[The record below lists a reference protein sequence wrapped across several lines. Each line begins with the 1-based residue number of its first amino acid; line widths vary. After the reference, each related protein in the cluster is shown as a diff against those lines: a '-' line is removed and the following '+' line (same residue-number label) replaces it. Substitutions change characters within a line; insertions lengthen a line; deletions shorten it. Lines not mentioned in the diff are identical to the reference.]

1 MQKTLLTCFCL
12 LLSIVMQAAT
22 IDVKGVVT
30 DAQGLPL
37 PGVTVVVK
45 NENVGMT
52 TDLDGRFSIQV
63 GQGKT
68 LVFSYIGYRTKEIQ
82 VADKTLLDIVLEED
96 NKILDE
102 VVVVGY
108 GVQKKSD
115 VTGSIASVSAK
126 DLKGTPN
133 EDVGKSIQGKVSGVQ
148 VLQLSGAPGTE
159 SNFRIRGYSSNGAS
173 NPLYIVD
180 GLRVSSIS
188 HISPENIESIEILKD
203 AASAAIYGAQAGN
216 GVVLITTRQGEK
228 GKSRLFYNAQ
238 LSMQQQAKKINMM
251 DAEEYKAFFGVK
263 PALKSRHLE
272 LLILIGKTKCL
283 ARVFSRNTL

>member
-126 DLKGTPN
+126 ILKVLPTRMWENPFK
-133 EDVGKSIQGKVSGVQ
+133 VKSQAYRFYNFR
-148 VLQLSGAPGTE
+148 VLQAQSRT
-159 SNFRIRGYSSNGAS
+159 SVF
-173 NPLYIVD
+173 
-180 GLRVSSIS
+180 
-188 HISPENIESIEILKD
+188 
-203 AASAAIYGAQAGN
+203 AAIQAT
-216 GVVLITTRQGEK
+216 VLAIRFI
-228 GKSRLFYNAQ
+228 S
-238 LSMQQQAKKINMM
+238 
-251 DAEEYKAFFGVK
+251 
-263 PALKSRHLE
+263 
-272 LLILIGKTKCL
+272 
-283 ARVFSRNTL
+283 

>member
-1 MQKTLLTCFCL
+1 
-12 LLSIVMQAAT
+12 
-22 IDVKGVVT
+22 
-30 DAQGLPL
+30 
-37 PGVTVVVK
+37 
-45 NENVGMT
+45 MT
-52 TDLDGRFSIQV
+52 TDLDGRFTLKV
-63 GQGKT
+63 EQGKT
-68 LVFSYIGYRTKEIQ
+68 LVFSYIGYKSKEVLVTNKKELKVI
-82 VADKTLLDIVLEED
+82 LEED
-96 NKILDE
+96 SKLLEE

-159 SNFRIRGYSSNGAS
+159 SNFRIRGYSSNGTS

-228 GKSRLFYNAQ
+228 ERVAFSTMLNFPCSNRQRRL
-238 LSMQQQAKKINMM
+238 I
-251 DAEEYKAFFGVK
+251 
-263 PALKSRHLE
+263 
-272 LLILIGKTKCL
+272 
-283 ARVFSRNTL
+283 

>member
-216 GVVLITTRQGEK
+216 GVGLITTRQGKE
-228 GKSRLFYNAQ
+228 SPFLQ
-238 LSMQQQAKKINMM
+238 CS
-251 DAEEYKAFFGVK
+251 
-263 PALKSRHLE
+263 ALHATAGQE
-272 LLILIGKTKCL
+272 D
-283 ARVFSRNTL
+283 